1 MFSSRLLVG
10 LLIILIILG
19 LGIWANASIDVD
31 PSNVQVAGAVIG
43 STDVEFLIANCYL
56 TEEESGRHLVV
67 ELEAQNGGDSDV
79 DLDPGEFKLV
89 LVKSENPTVTAGS
102 KSIFKPR
109 RFTSTC
115 EEAVASNSRIPPGSA
130 RSISLYYYGGSLPE
144 GDEWNEHYLS
154 LEYYDPFTPIML
166 SKTLNPEGK

>member
-1 MFSSRLLVG
+1 LLVG

-19 LGIWANASIDVD
+19 LGIWVNASIDAD

-43 STDVEFLIANCYL
+43 ASEVDFVVSDCYM

-67 ELEAQNGGDSDV
+67 EFEAQNGGDSDV

-89 LVKSENPTVTAGS
+89 LVKSENPTLTAGS

-109 RFTSTC
+109 HYTSTC
-115 EEAVASNSRIPPGSA
+115 EEAAGSVSRIPPGSA
-130 RSISLYYYGGSLPE
+130 RSISLYYYGGNLPE